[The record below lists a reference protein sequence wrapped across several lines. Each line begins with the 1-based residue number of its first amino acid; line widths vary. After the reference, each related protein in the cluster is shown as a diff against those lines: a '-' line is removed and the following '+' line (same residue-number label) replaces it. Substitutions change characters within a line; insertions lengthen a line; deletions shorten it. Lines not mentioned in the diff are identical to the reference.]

1 MINDSQS
8 GIVQETPLEASP
20 KATVEETPLEA
31 SPKATVEETPD
42 ETSAPVEKT
51 PDEGTAP
58 ATVEE
63 VETSPPALVDG
74 APLSKWPTDLY
85 VPPDALQVFLESF
98 EGPLD
103 LLLYLIQRQNL
114 DILNIP
120 IAEITQQYLHYIEV
134 MKELQ
139 LDLAAEYLVMAALLM
154 EIKSRLLLPTTD
166 KENET
171 ETDPRRKL
179 VQQLREYAQYKQ
191 AAEDL
196 DALPRIAREIFIASV
211 EPPKIPKEI
220 IIPNISWTAFLVGM
234 RDIMERAVLF
244 TSHQVM
250 CEPLSVRER
259 MSLILEKLKTASR
272 LDFVNCFTL
281 EEGRAGVVV
290 TVLALL
296 ELTKESLIQIV
307 QEKPYEMI
315 QVVSL

>member
-1 MINDSQS
+1 MMNDSQS
-8 GIVQETPLEASP
+8 GIVQETPVEASP
-20 KATVEETPLEA
+20 PAIVQETPLEA
-31 SPKATVEETPD
+31 SP
-42 ETSAPVEKT
+42 
-51 PDEGTAP
+51 P

-63 VETSPPALVDG
+63 VETSPPVLVHG

-103 LLLYLIQRQNL
+103 LLLYLIQRHNL

-120 IAEITQQYLHYIEV
+120 IAEITQQYLHYIEL

-166 KENET
+166 KENEI
-171 ETDPRRKL
+171 ENEPRSKL

-211 EPPKIPKEI
+211 ERPKIPKEI
-220 IIPNISWTAFLVGM
+220 IIPNISWTALLVAM
-234 RDIMERAVLF
+234 RDVMERATLF

-272 LDFVNCFTL
+272 LDFVDFFTL

-307 QEKPYEMI
+307 QEKPFEMI
-315 QVVSL
+315 EVVSL

>member
-1 MINDSQS
+1 MMNDSQS
-8 GIVQETPLEASP
+8 GIVQETPVEASLP
-20 KATVEETPLEA
+20 AIVQETPLEA
-31 SPKATVEETPD
+31 SP
-42 ETSAPVEKT
+42 
-51 PDEGTAP
+51 P

-63 VETSPPALVDG
+63 VETSPPALVHG

-103 LLLYLIQRQNL
+103 LLLYLIQRHNL

-120 IAEITQQYLHYIEV
+120 IAEITQQYLHYIEL

-171 ETDPRRKL
+171 ENDPRSKL

-211 EPPKIPKEI
+211 ERPKIPKEI
-220 IIPNISWTAFLVGM
+220 IIPNISWTALLVAM
-234 RDIMERAVLF
+234 RDVMERATLF

-250 CEPLSVRER
+250 SEPLSVRER

-272 LDFVNCFTL
+272 LDFVDFFTL

-315 QVVSL
+315 EVVSL

>member
-1 MINDSQS
+1 MMNDSQS
-8 GIVQETPLEASP
+8 GIVQETPVEASP
-20 KATVEETPLEA
+20 PAIVQETPLEA
-31 SPKATVEETPD
+31 SP
-42 ETSAPVEKT
+42 
-51 PDEGTAP
+51 P

-63 VETSPPALVDG
+63 VETSPPALVHG

-103 LLLYLIQRQNL
+103 LLLYLIQRHNL

-120 IAEITQQYLHYIEV
+120 IAEITQQYLHYIEL

-171 ETDPRRKL
+171 ENDPRSKF

-211 EPPKIPKEI
+211 ERPKIPKEI
-220 IIPNISWTAFLVGM
+220 IIPNISWTALLVAM
-234 RDIMERAVLF
+234 RDVMERATLF

-272 LDFVNCFTL
+272 LDFVDFFTL

-307 QEKPYEMI
+307 QEQPFEMI
-315 QVVSL
+315 EVVSL

>member
-1 MINDSQS
+1 MMNDSQS
-8 GIVQETPLEASP
+8 GIVQETPVEASP
-20 KATVEETPLEA
+20 PAIVQETPLEA
-31 SPKATVEETPD
+31 SP
-42 ETSAPVEKT
+42 
-51 PDEGTAP
+51 P

-63 VETSPPALVDG
+63 VETSPPALVHG

-103 LLLYLIQRQNL
+103 LLLYLIQRHNL

-120 IAEITQQYLHYIEV
+120 IAEITQQYLHYIEL

-166 KENET
+166 KENEI
-171 ETDPRRKL
+171 ENEPRSKL

-211 EPPKIPKEI
+211 ERPKIPKEI
-220 IIPNISWTAFLVGM
+220 IIPNISWTALLVAM
-234 RDIMERAVLF
+234 RDVMERATLF

-272 LDFVNCFTL
+272 LDFVDFFTL

-307 QEKPYEMI
+307 QEQPFEMI
-315 QVVSL
+315 EVVSL

>member
-1 MINDSQS
+1 MNDSQS
-8 GIVQETPLEASP
+8 GIVQETPVEASLP
-20 KATVEETPLEA
+20 AIVQETPLEA
-31 SPKATVEETPD
+31 SP
-42 ETSAPVEKT
+42 
-51 PDEGTAP
+51 P

-63 VETSPPALVDG
+63 VETSPPALVHG

-103 LLLYLIQRQNL
+103 LLLYLIQRHNL

-120 IAEITQQYLHYIEV
+120 IAEITQQYLHYIEL

-171 ETDPRRKL
+171 ENDPRSKL

-211 EPPKIPKEI
+211 ERPKIPKEI
-220 IIPNISWTAFLVGM
+220 IIPNISWTALLVAM
-234 RDIMERAVLF
+234 RDVMERATLF

-250 CEPLSVRER
+250 SEPLSVRER
-259 MSLILEKLKTASR
+259 
-272 LDFVNCFTL
+272 
-281 EEGRAGVVV
+281 
-290 TVLALL
+290 
-296 ELTKESLIQIV
+296 
-307 QEKPYEMI
+307 
-315 QVVSL
+315 

>member
-1 MINDSQS
+1 MMNDSQS
-8 GIVQETPLEASP
+8 GIVQETPVEASLP
-20 KATVEETPLEA
+20 AIVQETPLEA
-31 SPKATVEETPD
+31 SP
-42 ETSAPVEKT
+42 
-51 PDEGTAP
+51 P

-63 VETSPPALVDG
+63 VETSPPALVHG

-103 LLLYLIQRQNL
+103 LLLYLIQRHNL

-120 IAEITQQYLHYIEV
+120 IAEITQQYLHYIEL

-171 ETDPRRKL
+171 ENDPRSKL

-211 EPPKIPKEI
+211 ERPKIPKEI
-220 IIPNISWTAFLVGM
+220 IIPNISWTTLLVAM
-234 RDIMERAVLF
+234 RDVMERATLF

-250 CEPLSVRER
+250 SEPLSVRER

-272 LDFVNCFTL
+272 LDFVDFFTL

-315 QVVSL
+315 EVVSL